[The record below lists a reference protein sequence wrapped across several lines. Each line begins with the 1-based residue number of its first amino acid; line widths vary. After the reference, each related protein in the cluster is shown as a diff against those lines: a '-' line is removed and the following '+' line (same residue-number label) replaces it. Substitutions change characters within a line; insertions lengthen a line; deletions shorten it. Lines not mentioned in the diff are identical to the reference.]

1 VPRRPCRP
9 PRARRSAPAA
19 VASLNLAGEARIN
32 VVYLHTTGTDG
43 AGVILQDLTVEVL
56 N

>member
-1 VPRRPCRP
+1 
-9 PRARRSAPAA
+9 
-19 VASLNLAGEARIN
+19 
-32 VVYLHTTGTDG
+32 VYLHTTGTDG